1 MYIGPELAEHGNE
14 RNLASE
20 SLAGIVFCCK
30 TMSSLQGQVVGWMHV
45 NPIVTSAPP
54 ESPSHARA
62 DAESSEAISAL
73 VAQYSTTLYR
83 VAYSI
88 TRNSA
93 EAEDAVQETFL
104 RVLRHRDKLGEIRD
118 HRVWL
123 VRIAWNVVLDRKRR
137 AKTRPETEGVADLV
151 RVLPAKGPTAESSTI
166 SSQEHGRILALIDRL
181 PRKEREAL
189 LLSAVEELST
199 TQAAEVLG
207 TTESSVRSRIFR
219 ARHQLSALLDKES
232 IDHKSGDKSGSKT
245 GEKNTER
252 SAR

>member
-1 MYIGPELAEHGNE
+1 M
-14 RNLASE
+14 SE
-20 SLAGIVFCCK
+20 TRLCVVICSK
-30 TMSSLQGQVVGWMHV
+30 TMSSLEGQVVGWMHV
-45 NPIVTSAPP
+45 NPIVNSAPP
-54 ESPSHARA
+54 ESPSRARA
-62 DAESSEAISAL
+62 EADSSEAIAAL

-88 TRNSA
+88 TRNTA

-104 RVLRHRDKLGEIRD
+104 RVLRHREKLGEIRD

-137 AKTRPETEGVADLV
+137 SKTRPETEDVADLV
-151 RVLPAKGPTAESSTI
+151 RVLPAKDPTAESSTI
-166 SSQEHGRILALIDRL
+166 SSQEHARILGLIDQL
-181 PRKEREAL
+181 PKKEREAL

-219 ARHQLSALLDKES
+219 ARHQLAALLDKQ
-232 IDHKSGDKSGSKT
+232 
-245 GEKNTER
+245 KNGER